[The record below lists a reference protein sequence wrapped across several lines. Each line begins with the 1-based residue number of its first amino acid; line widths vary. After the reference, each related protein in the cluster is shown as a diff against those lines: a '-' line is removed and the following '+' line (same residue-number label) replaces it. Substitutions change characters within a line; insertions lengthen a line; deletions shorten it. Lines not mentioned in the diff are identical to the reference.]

1 MTPIALQKHHLRVR
15 LKKEAAALSKET
27 SMMWDKEICSHIFK
41 LHNYQTAQF
50 IALFI
55 PLAGEP
61 DIWPIIRDA
70 WDRGKTVAVPR
81 IEGKE
86 LLLKKIIG
94 EKDLEIGPYRIRQPK
109 PHQPIVPSSSIQLV
123 FVPGIAFDKKRYRL
137 GFGKGYYDRLL
148 KTIDTRKIGVCY
160 GFQLFDKLP
169 HDRQDIKVDSV
180 ITEKGYIDTMI

>member
-1 MTPIALQKHHLRVR
+1 MKPISLQKQYLRIR
-15 LKKEAAALSKET
+15 LKKGAAAFDKEAK
-27 SMMWDKEICSHIFK
+27 MMWDKEICSHIFK

-94 EKDLEIGPYRIRQPK
+94 EKDLEIGPYHIRQPK
-109 PHQPIVPSSSIQLV
+109 PTQLAVSSSSIQLI
-123 FVPGIAFDKKRYRL
+123 FVPGIAFDKKGYRL

-148 KTIDTRKIGVCY
+148 KTINRPKIGVCY

-169 HDRQDIKVDSV
+169 HNSRDVKVDGVVTS
-180 ITEKGYIDTMI
+180 IPGINTT